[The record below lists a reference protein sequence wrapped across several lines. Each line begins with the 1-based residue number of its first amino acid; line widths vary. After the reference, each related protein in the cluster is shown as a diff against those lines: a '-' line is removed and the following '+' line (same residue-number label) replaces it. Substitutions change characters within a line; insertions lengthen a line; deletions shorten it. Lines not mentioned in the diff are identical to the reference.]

1 MQNLKKVYIPCTKL
15 KDAVGNVDIF
25 KQGKNY
31 YSKRHWIQKKQ
42 ISIQESNKI
51 NNQCK
56 GAENSQ
62 NTCAANI
69 LGNLSSAQAEK
80 ASKRKNA
87 VQRANK
93 IEIKKPKL

>member
-1 MQNLKKVYIPCTKL
+1 MQTFLNRKRTIIAKGIGSRKKY
-15 KDAVGNVDIF
+15 
-25 KQGKNY
+25 
-31 YSKRHWIQKKQ
+31 